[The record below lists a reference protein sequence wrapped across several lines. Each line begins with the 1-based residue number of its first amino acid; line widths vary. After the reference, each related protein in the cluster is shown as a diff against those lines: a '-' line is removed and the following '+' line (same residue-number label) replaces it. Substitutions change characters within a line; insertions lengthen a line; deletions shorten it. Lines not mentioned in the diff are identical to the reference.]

1 MKYKAIAAGLLAA
14 NLLAHPISSLA
25 ETKKFPDVSDSA
37 WSKDAIYYLVERNV
51 INGMPDGNFMPY
63 GNLTRAQAAKIIA
76 TAIGAKVDPNAKPSY
91 NDAKIV
97 GQLHLLQPWKKNI
110 IKGREPGVFDPE
122 GKVTRAEMAAML
134 VRAYNLKSKVT

>member
-1 MKYKAIAAGLLAA
+1 
-14 NLLAHPISSLA
+14 
-25 ETKKFPDVSDSA
+25 
-37 WSKDAIYYLVERNV
+37 RNV

-91 NDAKIV
+91 NDAKNSWAASFIAAME
-97 GQLHLLQPWKKNI
+97 KENI

-122 GKVTRAEMAAML
+122 
-134 VRAYNLKSKVT
+134 

>member
-1 MKYKAIAAGLLAA
+1 MYEYEVLRGDLFFMKYKAIAAGLLAA

-76 TAIGAKVDPNAKPSY
+76 TAIGAKVDPNAK
-91 NDAKIV
+91 AV
-97 GQLHLLQPWKKNI
+97 L
-110 IKGREPGVFDPE
+110 
-122 GKVTRAEMAAML
+122 
-134 VRAYNLKSKVT
+134 

>member
-63 GNLTRAQAAKIIA
+63 GNLTRAQAKKIIA
-76 TAIGAKVDPNAKPSY
+76 TAIGAKMIQMQSRLIMMQNNWA
-91 NDAKIV
+91 
-97 GQLHLLQPWKKNI
+97 LHLLPWKKNI

-122 GKVTRAEMAAML
+122 GKVTRAEMAL
-134 VRAYNLKSKVT
+134 CL

>member
-1 MKYKAIAAGLLAA
+1 MYEYEVLRGDLFFMKYKAIAAGLLAA

-76 TAIGAKVDPNAKPSY
+76 TAIGAKADPNAKPSY

-97 GQLHLLQPWKKNI
+97 GQLHLLQPWKKRILLRDENQEYLI
-110 IKGREPGVFDPE
+110 
-122 GKVTRAEMAAML
+122 
-134 VRAYNLKSKVT
+134 LKEK

>member
-1 MKYKAIAAGLLAA
+1 MVTYNFAIVIHSLSPLIISSIDTFIDVKTLNGTYIAAGLLAT

-63 GNLTRAQAAKIIA
+63 GNLTRAQA
-76 TAIGAKVDPNAKPSY
+76 
-91 NDAKIV
+91 
-97 GQLHLLQPWKKNI
+97 KKDYRNS
-110 IKGREPGVFDPE
+110 
-122 GKVTRAEMAAML
+122 
-134 VRAYNLKSKVT
+134 NWC

>member
-1 MKYKAIAAGLLAA
+1 MNEYEVLRGDLFFMKYKAIAAGLLAA

-76 TAIGAKVDPNAKPSY
+76 TAIGAKIDPNAKPSY
-91 NDAKIV
+91 NDAKII
-97 GQLHLLQPWKKNI
+97 GQLHLLRPWKKRI
-110 IKGREPGVFDPE
+110 LLKGENQE
-122 GKVTRAEMAAML
+122 YL
-134 VRAYNLKSKVT
+134 ILKEK